1 MGIYQLADVG
11 LGGLR
16 VTRSMPGTSQAICL
30 KDLGR
35 EGLIE
40 IRLVQYIQ
48 VKKKKNHS
56 INERRS
62 QGLCRMIIGAG
73 A

>member
-48 VKKKKNHS
+48 VEKKKSLYK
-56 INERRS
+56 
-62 QGLCRMIIGAG
+62 
-73 A
+73 

>member
-1 MGIYQLADVG
+1 MGTYQLANVG

-16 VTRSMPGTSQAICL
+16 VIHSMPRISQAICL

-40 IRLVQYIQ
+40 IRLGQ
-48 VKKKKNHS
+48 
-56 INERRS
+56 
-62 QGLCRMIIGAG
+62 
-73 A
+73 

>member
-40 IRLVQYIQ
+40 SRFVQYIQ
-48 VKKKKNHS
+48 VEKKNHF

-62 QGLCRMIIGAG
+62 QGLCRVIIGAG

>member
-48 VKKKKNHS
+48 VEKKNHF

-62 QGLCRMIIGAG
+62 QGLCRVIIGAG

>member
-48 VKKKKNHS
+48 VKKKNHS
-56 INERRS
+56 LNERRS
-62 QGLCRMIIGAG
+62 QGLCKVIIGAG